1 MEQPP
6 LVLLVDDIPDHA
18 KLYEAALRQQG
29 YRVHLVHTGT
39 AALVFGNAQVP
50 DCVVIDDRLPDM
62 EGWELCRQMKAD
74 SELKN
79 TPVVILTTEVTE
91 AVAGHGAKSGCS
103 AWLAHPTLAQDLP
116 RVVQQVLAQGRP
128 SPQSERDAVV
138 GQITCKGCGSDRVRA
153 TLRLG
158 VTQYFSCRAC
168 NLSWRV
174 DSTEIVA

>member
-29 YRVHLVHTGT
+29 YRVHLVHTGA
-39 AALVFGNAQVP
+39 AALAVGKAQVP
-50 DCVVIDDRLPDM
+50 DCVVIDVRLPDM
-62 EGWELCRQMKAD
+62 EGWELCRQLKAD
-74 SELKN
+74 EALKA
-79 TPVVILTTEVTE
+79 TPVVILTVEVTE
-91 AVAGHGAKSGCS
+91 AAAGHGAKSGCS

-116 RVVQQVLAQGRP
+116 RVVRHVLAQGRP
-128 SPQSERDAVV
+128 SPTSERDAVV
-138 GQITCKGCGSDRVRA
+138 AQMHCKGCGSDQVRA

-158 VTQYFSCRAC
+158 ALQYFACRSC

-174 DSTEIVA
+174 DSKEIVA